1 MIKKLNILIFTTLLM
16 AISTLASA
24 QDDQNLASFILR
36 NHEAGALPTVGNS
49 DAEITV
55 VEFFDYRCG
64 YCAKQAKDFEKLL
77 NESENVKIVYLEWP
91 IFGDIS
97 DTAAKIAL
105 IIWDNYPDKY
115 FDIHNGLMKLGPR
128 MKKESII
135 SLLNENNLDG
145 EKIFNQALDQTE
157 NLVINENFK
166 LAKNLGLRGTPASVI
181 NDSIYPGYIK
191 YEVLSNL
198 VK

>member
-1 MIKKLNILIFTTLLM
+1 MIKKFYVLLISTFLLS
-16 AISTLASA
+16 ISTLVYA
-24 QDDQNLASFILR
+24 QDNQNLASFILR
-36 NHEAGALPTVGNS
+36 NHEASTLPTVGNS

-64 YCAKQAKDFEKLL
+64 YCAKQAKDFEKIL

-105 IIWDNYPDKY
+105 IIWDNYPDMY

>member
-1 MIKKLNILIFTTLLM
+1 MKKKLIILIFTTLLT
-16 AISTLASA
+16 AVSTLVSA
-24 QDDQNLASFILR
+24 QDDQSLASFILR

-115 FDIHNGLMKLGPR
+115 FDIHNGLMKLGTR

>member
-36 NHEAGALPTVGNS
+36 NHEAGALPTVGDS

-105 IIWDNYPDKY
+105 IIWDNYPDMY

-191 YEVLSNL
+191 YEVLSKL

>member
-1 MIKKLNILIFTTLLM
+1 MKKKLNILIFTTLLM
-16 AISTLASA
+16 AVSTLVSA
-24 QDDQNLASFILR
+24 LDDQSLASFILR

>member
-49 DAEITV
+49 DAEMTV

-77 NESENVKIVYLEWP
+77 NETKNVKIVYLEWP

-105 IIWDNYPDKY
+105 IIWDNYPDMY

>member
-1 MIKKLNILIFTTLLM
+1 MKKKLIILIFTTLLM
-16 AISTLASA
+16 AVSTLVSA
-24 QDDQNLASFILR
+24 QDDQSLASFILR

-64 YCAKQAKDFEKLL
+64 YCAKQAKDFVKIL
-77 NESENVKIVYLEWP
+77 NETDNIKIVYLEWP
-91 IFGDIS
+91 IFGEIS

-105 IIWDNYPDKY
+105 IIWDNYPDMY

-128 MKKESII
+128 MKKDSII
-135 SLLNENNLDG
+135 TLLNENNFDG

-157 NLVINENFK
+157 NAVINENFK
-166 LAKNLGLRGTPASVI
+166 LAQSLGLRGTPASVI

>member
-1 MIKKLNILIFTTLLM
+1 MIKRFYIFIITTILL
-16 AISTLASA
+16 AISTLAYA

-36 NHEAGALPTVGNS
+36 NHEASALPTVGNS
-49 DAEITV
+49 EAEITI

-64 YCAKQAKDFEKLL
+64 YCSKQAKDFEKIL
-77 NESENVKIVYLEWP
+77 NNSKNVKIVFLEWP

-105 IIWDNYPDKY
+105 IIWDNYPDMY

-135 SLLNENNLDG
+135 SLLNENNFDG
-145 EKIFNQALDQTE
+145 DKIFNQALDQTE
-157 NLVINENFK
+157 NVVINENFK
-166 LAKNLGLRGTPASVI
+166 LAKSLGLRGTPASVI

-191 YEVLSNL
+191 YDVLSNL
-198 VK
+198 IK

>member
-1 MIKKLNILIFTTLLM
+1 MIKRFYIFTIITLLM
-16 AISTLASA
+16 AISTFTFA

-36 NHEAGALPTVGNS
+36 NHEAVALPTVGNN
-49 DAEITV
+49 DAEVTV

-64 YCAKQAKDFEKLL
+64 YCAKQAKDFVKIL
-77 NESENVKIVYLEWP
+77 NETDNIKIVYLEWP

-105 IIWDNYPDKY
+105 IIWDNYPDMY
-115 FDIHNGLMKLGPR
+115 FDIHNGLMILGPG

-145 EKIFNQALDQTE
+145 EKIFNQALSQTE
-157 NLVINENFK
+157 NPVINENFK
-166 LAKNLGLRGTPASVI
+166 LAKSLGLRGTPASVI

>member
-1 MIKKLNILIFTTLLM
+1 MKKKLNILIFTTLLM
-16 AISTLASA
+16 AVSTLAST

-49 DAEITV
+49 DAEMTV

>member
-1 MIKKLNILIFTTLLM
+1 MKKKLNILIFTTLLM
-16 AISTLASA
+16 AVSTLVSA
-24 QDDQNLASFILR
+24 QDDQSLASFILR

-97 DTAAKIAL
+97 NTAAKIAL

>member
-1 MIKKLNILIFTTLLM
+1 MKKKLNILIFTTLLM
-16 AISTLASA
+16 AVSTLVSA
-24 QDDQNLASFILR
+24 QDDQSLASFILR

-105 IIWDNYPDKY
+105 IIWDNYPDMY

-135 SLLNENNLDG
+135 SLLIENNLDG

-166 LAKNLGLRGTPASVI
+166 LAKSLGLRGTPASVI

>member
-1 MIKKLNILIFTTLLM
+1 MKKKLNILIFTTLLM
-16 AISTLASA
+16 AVSTLVSA
-24 QDDQNLASFILR
+24 QDDQSLASFILR

-77 NESENVKIVYLEWP
+77 NTSENVKIVYLEWP

-128 MKKESII
+128 MEKESII

-157 NLVINENFK
+157 NPVINENFK
-166 LAKNLGLRGTPASVI
+166 LAKSLGLRGTPASVI

>member
-1 MIKKLNILIFTTLLM
+1 MIKKFYIFIISTMLLG
-16 AISTLASA
+16 ISTLAYA

-36 NHEAGALPTVGNS
+36 NHEASALPTVGNN
-49 DAEITV
+49 DAEITI

-64 YCAKQAKDFEKLL
+64 YCAKQAKDFEKML
-77 NESENVKIVYLEWP
+77 NESDNIKIVYLEWP

-105 IIWDNYPDKY
+105 IIWNNYPDMY

-128 MKKESII
+128 MKKDSII
-135 SLLNENNLDG
+135 SLLNENKFDG
-145 EKIFNQALDQTE
+145 DKIFNQALNQAE
-157 NLVINENFK
+157 NAVINENFK
-166 LAKNLGLRGTPASVI
+166 LAQSLGLRGTPASVI

>member
-1 MIKKLNILIFTTLLM
+1 MKKKLNILIFTTLLM
-16 AISTLASA
+16 AVSTLASA
-24 QDDQNLASFILR
+24 QDDQSLASFILR

-105 IIWDNYPDKY
+105 IIWDNNPDMY

-145 EKIFNQALDQTE
+145 EKIFNQALGQTE

>member
-1 MIKKLNILIFTTLLM
+1 MIKKLNIFIFTTLLI
-16 AISTLASA
+16 AISTLAFA

-36 NHEAGALPTVGNS
+36 NHEAGALPTVGNI

-105 IIWDNYPDKY
+105 IIWDNYPYMY

>member
-1 MIKKLNILIFTTLLM
+1 MKKKLIILIFTSLLM

>member
-16 AISTLASA
+16 AVSTLASA
-24 QDDQNLASFILR
+24 QDDQSLSSFILR

-105 IIWDNYPDKY
+105 IIWDNYPDMY

>member
-1 MIKKLNILIFTTLLM
+1 MIKRFYIFLISSILIS
-16 AISTLASA
+16 ISTSAYA

-36 NHEAGALPTVGNS
+36 NHEASALPTVGNI
-49 DAEITV
+49 DAEIII

-64 YCAKQAKDFEKLL
+64 YCAKQAKDFEKIL
-77 NESENVKIVYLEWP
+77 NKSDNVKIVYLEWP

-105 IIWDNYPDKY
+105 IIWNNYPDLY

-128 MKKESII
+128 MKKDSII
-135 SLLNENNLDG
+135 SLLNENNFDG
-145 EKIFNQALDQTE
+145 EKIFNQALDETE
-157 NLVINENFK
+157 NVVINENFK
-166 LAKNLGLRGTPASVI
+166 LAQSLGLRGTPASVI

>member
-1 MIKKLNILIFTTLLM
+1 MKKKLIILIFTTFLI
-16 AISTLASA
+16 AVSTLVSA
-24 QDDQNLASFILR
+24 QDDQSLASFILR

>member
-1 MIKKLNILIFTTLLM
+1 MIKKLNIFIFTTLLI
-16 AISTLASA
+16 AISTLAFA

-36 NHEAGALPTVGNS
+36 NHEAGALPTVGNI

-105 IIWDNYPDKY
+105 IIWDNNPDMY

-145 EKIFNQALDQTE
+145 EKIFNQALGQTE

>member
-77 NESENVKIVYLEWP
+77 NASENVKIVYLEWP

>member
-1 MIKKLNILIFTTLLM
+1 MKKKLIILIFTTLLM
-16 AISTLASA
+16 AVSTLVSA
-24 QDDQNLASFILR
+24 QDDQSLASFILR

-49 DAEITV
+49 DAEMTV

>member
-16 AISTLASA
+16 AVSTLVSA
-24 QDDQNLASFILR
+24 QDDQSLASFILR

>member
-1 MIKKLNILIFTTLLM
+1 MIKTFYIFLSTTILLV
-16 AISTLASA
+16 ISSFAYA
-24 QDDQNLASFILR
+24 QNDQNLASFILR
-36 NHEAGALPTVGNS
+36 NHEASALPTVGNS

-64 YCAKQAKDFEKLL
+64 YCAKQAKDFEKIL

-105 IIWDNYPDKY
+105 IIWDNYPDMY

-128 MKKESII
+128 MKKKSII

-145 EKIFNQALDQTE
+145 DKIFSQALDQAE
-157 NLVINENFK
+157 NSVINENFK
-166 LAKNLGLRGTPASVI
+166 LAKSLGLRGTPASVI

>member
-1 MIKKLNILIFTTLLM
+1 MIKKLNILIFTSLLM

>member
-1 MIKKLNILIFTTLLM
+1 MIKKFYILIITLLLM
-16 AISTLASA
+16 SMPTLACA
-24 QDDQNLASFILR
+24 QEDPNLANFILR
-36 NHEAGALPTVGNS
+36 NHEANALPTVGNS

-55 VEFFDYRCG
+55 VEFFDYRCS
-64 YCAKQAKDFEKLL
+64 YCAKQAEDFEKIL
-77 NESENVKIVYLEWP
+77 NETENIKIVYLEWP

-105 IIWDNYPDKY
+105 IIWDNYPDMY

-128 MKKESII
+128 MNKDSII
-135 SLLNENNLDG
+135 SLLNKNNLDG
-145 EKIFNQALDQTE
+145 DKIFSQALDQTE
-157 NLVINENFK
+157 NAVITENFK
-166 LAKNLGLRGTPASVI
+166 LAQSLGLRGTPASVI

-191 YEVLSNL
+191 YQVLSKL

>member
-1 MIKKLNILIFTTLLM
+1 MKKKLNILIFTTLLM
-16 AISTLASA
+16 AVSTLASA
-24 QDDQNLASFILR
+24 QDDQSLASFILR

-77 NESENVKIVYLEWP
+77 NASENVKIVYLEWP

-135 SLLNENNLDG
+135 SLLIENNLDG

>member
-1 MIKKLNILIFTTLLM
+1 MKKKLIILIFTSLLM
-16 AISTLASA
+16 AVSTLVSA
-24 QDDQNLASFILR
+24 QDDQSLASFILR

-105 IIWDNYPDKY
+105 IIWDNYPNKY